1 VISVAGRAG
10 LAATAVSIAC
20 TVAVAIAGPS
30 LMEPPLPGAAG
41 GPPWVLDLG
50 LNPYLAVGLAA
61 AGLVT
66 GTAGVALTLL
76 AMRQGWTVSPLYV
89 LLAGA
94 LAAVVAGTTRPFGTS
109 DFISYAAYGRELV
122 TGHNPYLVAPEALA
136 RLGDPVARAV
146 QDWAG
151 TPSVYGALATG
162 VFGVASVIGGTSVR
176 LTVFVLAMVNVSA
189 FIGTGVLLDRMAR
202 DRAARLRAA
211 LLWTCNPL
219 LLQILVAGSHVDGLA
234 AAFSIAGIALL
245 ARFSPNGPVIT
256 SPTARWHPAASRPPR
271 VALRALLAGMLLGLG
286 FAVKPTVLLVAV
298 GVVIAMC
305 ARQDSRAP
313 ASELPAG
320 PARDLIAVSGAMA
333 REIAIKPSEVVG
345 LAAGFGLVAAADLA
359 LIGLAGV
366 AQTLRAS
373 GLVSVG
379 SPWRVVRAVLSYF
392 VAEPVASDVVRWCA
406 VALAAVLVARYVP
419 VFRRHDSANQ
429 GQSAWRAVG
438 WAFLFV
444 VAWLAAWPYVLPWY
458 DALAWA
464 LLALLPASGF
474 DWLLLAR
481 TTVLAFGYLP
491 ARATGITIPAGLRWM
506 EPVLRSAVTPA
517 VLATLLVLFACW
529 LPVMTRREDGPFHDR
544 DYGMI
549 GLCAT
554 PISARKGRLPR
565 PPRRASSARRLPT
578 RWSRSRIRRSA
589 RPWRLSGRGRPSGVW
604 CRSRARSR
612 ASSPPPSTT

>member
-1 VISVAGRAG
+1 MISVAGRAG
-10 LAATAVSIAC
+10 LAATGVSIAC

-41 GPPWVLDLG
+41 GPPWAFDLG

-61 AGLVT
+61 AGLLT
-66 GTAGVALTLL
+66 GTAGVALTLR
-76 AMRQGWTVSPLYV
+76 AMRRGWTVSPLYV

-211 LLWTCNPL
+211 VLWTCNPL

-245 ARFSPNGPVIT
+245 ARFIPNGPVIT
-256 SPTARWHPAASRPPR
+256 SSRPPS
-271 VALRALLAGMLLGLG
+271 VAPRALLAGILLGLG

-298 GVVIAMC
+298 GVMIAMC
-305 ARQDSRAP
+305 ADVRP
-313 ASELPAG
+313 P
-320 PARDLIAVSGAMA
+320 
-333 REIAIKPSEVVG
+333 
-345 LAAGFGLVAAADLA
+345 LAAGFGLVAAADLV
-359 LIGLAGV
+359 LIGRAGV

-379 SPWRVVRAVLSYF
+379 SSWRVVRSALSLF
-392 VAEPVASDVVRWCA
+392 VAGPAADEVVRWCA
-406 VALAAVLVARYVP
+406 VALA
-419 VFRRHDSANQ
+419 VFLAMRLLRLLRPAGESAL
-429 GQSAWRAVG
+429 G
-438 WAFLFV
+438 WAAFALV
-444 VAWLAAWPYVLPWY
+444 VAWLMAWPYVLPWY

-464 LLALLPASGF
+464 LLPLLPASGF

-481 TTVLAFGYLP
+481 TAVLGLGYLP
-491 ARATGITIPAGLRWM
+491 ARSAGITIPGGLSWM
-506 EPVLRSAVTPA
+506 EPVLRSAVTPV
-517 VLATLLVLFACW
+517 VLALLLVTLIRWSPAD
-529 LPVMTRREDGPFHDR
+529 RRG
-544 DYGMI
+544 YGMMK
-549 GLCAT
+549 LCAM
-554 PISARKGRLPR
+554 PISVRKGRLPR
-565 PPRRASSARRLPT
+565 QRWRASSARSDLRM
-578 RWSRSRIRRSA
+578 SRQCRTPRSA
-589 RPWRLSGRGRPSGVW
+589 LP
-604 CRSRARSR
+604 
-612 ASSPPPSTT
+612 

>member
-1 VISVAGRAG
+1 MISVAGRAG

-66 GTAGVALTLL
+66 GTAGVALTLR

-176 LTVFVLAMVNVSA
+176 LTVFVLAMANVSA

-298 GVVIAMC
+298 GVMISMSAW
-305 ARQDSRAP
+305 QHSRAP
-313 ASELPAG
+313 APGRPVSASSAPSASPLPRA
-320 PARDLIAVSGAMA
+320 
-333 REIAIKPSEVVG
+333 G
-345 LAAGFGLVAAADLA
+345 LAAGFGLVAGADIL
-359 LIGLAGV
+359 LIGRAGI

-373 GLVSVG
+373 GMVSVG
-379 SPWRVVRAVLSYF
+379 SPWRPVRAGLSLF
-392 VAEPVASDVVRWCA
+392 VAQSVADEAVRWCA
-406 VALAAVLVARYVP
+406 VALAALLAMRLLRLLRPAGEPADFVP
-419 VFRRHDSANQ
+419 VFCRYSGGNRGKSA
-429 GQSAWRAVG
+429 G
-438 WAFLFV
+438 WVAFALV
-444 VAWLAAWPYVLPWY
+444 LAWLMAWPYVLPWY

-464 LLALLPASGF
+464 LLPLLPASGF

-481 TTVLAFGYLP
+481 TAVLGLAYLP
-491 ARATGITIPAGLRWM
+491 ARSAGVTIPGGLRWM
-506 EPVLRSAVTPA
+506 EPVLRSAVAPA
-517 VLATLLVLFACW
+517 VLAVLLVILVRW
-529 LPVMTRREDGPFHDR
+529 TDR
-544 DYGMI
+544 ARHGYGMMR
-549 GLCAT
+549 LCAM
-554 PISARKGRLPR
+554 PISVRKGRLPR
-565 PPRRASSARRLPT
+565 QRWRASSARSGLRMSRLCRTP
-578 RWSRSRIRRSA
+578 RSA
-589 RPWRLSGRGRPSGVW
+589 LP
-604 CRSRARSR
+604 
-612 ASSPPPSTT
+612 